1 MIIYDSNP
9 TFSVLV
15 IQDIPRYV
23 KLDLSA
29 QFTTD
34 NNDKK
39 YGYGETNIVYFD
51 ITPSVSLANG
61 AIFFI

>member
-9 TFSVLV
+9 TFTVLV
-15 IQDIPRYV
+15 VQDIPRYV

-51 ITPSVSLANG
+51 ITPSV
-61 AIFFI
+61 